1 MRFQKINRSQGGRL
15 GRPASPRS
23 SRTGPCTPHAVRRM
37 WSSGIAVGLGMV
49 LVHLALAGVSGAAH
63 EDVERGYTYVA
74 QARLQTESAARER
87 LLTMAIVAFKAAY
100 QAEPAVPPIQVQA
113 LLGAAQAYLIVQSPR
128 RVFPFLWQA
137 TPLQRAEKDL
147 QQALVLQPDN
157 AAATLLLGIVY
168 WRQAA
173 KAPEQRDVRERSTYY
188 LTQAAALGLPIAL
201 APPPERHASPVTL
214 FSVEDTIMTLR
225 YIDARGVGR
234 MEDLVFVY
242 RSAASDRIFGVVV
255 TGQQAS
261 GATASAQGRQA
272 LPLTTDPTMGVL
284 APHGLLESV
293 TTLPQPNQQPILVLR
308 LRQDTQV
315 QDLRF
320 SWDGTRFVPLP
331 TLSSR

>member
-1 MRFQKINRSQGGRL
+1 
-15 GRPASPRS
+15 
-23 SRTGPCTPHAVRRM
+23 
-37 WSSGIAVGLGMV
+37 
-49 LVHLALAGVSGAAH
+49 
-63 EDVERGYTYVA
+63 
-74 QARLQTESAARER
+74 
-87 LLTMAIVAFKAAY
+87 
-100 QAEPAVPPIQVQA
+100 
-113 LLGAAQAYLIVQSPR
+113 
-128 RVFPFLWQA
+128 
-137 TPLQRAEKDL
+137 
-147 QQALVLQPDN
+147 
-157 AAATLLLGIVY
+157 
-168 WRQAA
+168 
-173 KAPEQRDVRERSTYY
+173 
-188 LTQAAALGLPIAL
+188 
-201 APPPERHASPVTL
+201 
-214 FSVEDTIMTLR
+214 MTLR

-272 LPLTTDPTMGVL
+272 LPLTTDPTMGIL

-320 SWDGTRFVPLP
+320 TWDGTRFVPLP